1 MKRTLLV
8 LLTAVVVCSTATLTA
23 VPAIAGSESA
33 DLSGRWTGT
42 WSGTG
47 LLMSPRED
55 SAILELVQV
64 GDTAYGRMVID
75 GAAAAESVAYE
86 IRTAGLSGI
95 RIWAKIR
102 RDKVLIRHEAG
113 THLFAADLKVSPDGQ
128 TLYGVVRG
136 ASPKVIL
143 VLRRASDGPTA
154 APPQTAKL
162 ESTPPAPPAEQLAK
176 IEPAPKVMV
185 MAPPAEPKDETPPA
199 PPREENFVG
208 VAELA
213 PIHFDF
219 DKADLR
225 KDALDTLTAHLTWL
239 KDHPDALL
247 LIEGHCDERGTD
259 EYNVALGERRAKSVS
274 ELLATHGISPDRIS
288 TTSLGRER
296 PLCTAG
302 TEECRMK
309 NRRAEFRV
317 KTH

>member
-1 MKRTLLV
+1 MKNFLLV
-8 LLTAVVVCSTATLTA
+8 LLTAVAVCSTAHLTA
-23 VPAIAGSESA
+23 VPAIAGSEA
-33 DLSGRWTGT
+33 VDLSGRWTGT

-55 SAILELVQV
+55 AAILELVQS

-86 IRTAGLSGI
+86 IRTSGLSGI
-95 RIWAKIR
+95 RVWAKIK
-102 RDKVLIRHEAG
+102 RDKVSIRHEAG
-113 THLFAADLKVSPDGQ
+113 AHLFAADLKLTPDGQ
-128 TLYGVVRG
+128 RLYGMVRG

-143 VLRRASDGPTA
+143 VLTRADGPTP

-162 ESTPPAPPAEQLAK
+162 ESTPAAPPAEPLAK
-176 IEPAPKVMV
+176 IEPAPKVTV
-185 MAPPAEPKDETPPA
+185 MAPPEPKDEMPA

-219 DKADLR
+219 DKADIR
-225 KDALDTLTAHLTWL
+225 KDELDTLTAHLSWL
-239 KDHPDALL
+239 KDHPDALV

-259 EYNVALGERRAKSVS
+259 EYNVALGERRAKSVG
-274 ELLATHGISPDRIS
+274 ELLASHGISADRIS

-296 PLCTAG
+296 PVCSAG

-309 NRRAEFRV
+309 NRRAEFRI
-317 KTH
+317 KTR